1 MKSKVTKFEILRRGA
16 GLTVD
21 QLAEKTGLTRQT
33 IYRIEN
39 IGIENVN
46 VKTLAKCAAVIGCSI
61 VDFFI

>member
-1 MKSKVTKFEILRRGA
+1 MRGKVTKFEILRRGA

-21 QLAEKTGLTRQT
+21 QLAEKAGLTRQT

-39 IGIENVN
+39 CGVEVTS
-46 VKTLAKCAAVIGCSI
+46 VKTLAKCAAVIGCSV

>member
-1 MKSKVTKFEILRRGA
+1 MKGKVTKFEILRRGA

-33 IYRIEN
+33 ISRIEN